1 MGTVVDRREVRGMSG
16 IRKLLAL
23 GVNMLA
29 ALMLFPLLLSPS
41 PASASTLTDC
51 LAQQHV
57 CVAGDGRG
65 LISQSQEADLER
77 QIGGDPIYLVV
88 AAPGSAGYDSAM
100 NKIISALN
108 GHPQFTV
115 GFLDSQQKHFGAYN
129 KGMLPSGG
137 AADIATSVVKQH
149 QADQD
154 IFAALTD
161 FVTDVQREASTG
173 AGSSPGPAGAAASA
187 PSHAL
192 RNVLI
197 GVGVIAVVAA
207 LGIFFIGR
215 PIRQRRQQELK
226 EAKLAAQDD
235 LIALSTRLTDQDTDV
250 AIRDNPEAA
259 QEQAAA
265 LGAYERGTAAL
276 DAARRPQDMGAVSR
290 AIAEGQYHLASAE
303 ALAAGQPRPERRPSC
318 FFDPRH
324 GMSVTDAYWTP
335 PDGGPG
341 RTVPVCSADAH
352 KLERGIEPEMRKVEV
367 HGTPVNYVNA
377 GFAPAYWGGYGFGPG
392 LFTGFLLGEV
402 LSPPVVYTDG
412 YPGGG
417 DYGGGDFGGSNG
429 GGDFGGGDFGGGD
442 YGGGDFGGGDFGG
455 GGDFS

>member
-1 MGTVVDRREVRGMSG
+1 MKR
-16 IRKLLAL
+16 ILAL
-23 GVNMLA
+23 GVSALA
-29 ALMLFPLLLSPS
+29 ALLLFLVLLSPS

-57 CVAGDGRG
+57 CVARDGRS
-65 LISQSQEADLER
+65 LVSQSQEADLER

-100 NKIISALN
+100 NQIISALN

-115 GFLDSQQKHFGAYN
+115 GFLDSQRKHFGAYN

-137 AADIATSVVKQH
+137 AADIATSVVQQH
-149 QADQD
+149 RADQD

-161 FVTDVQREASTG
+161 FVTDVQREASS
-173 AGSSPGPAGAAASA
+173 GSSSGTGSAGAPAGA
-187 PSHAL
+187 PSHTL

-197 GVGVIAVVAA
+197 VVGVIAVLAG

-215 PIRQRRQQELK
+215 PIRRRRQQELK

-250 AIRDNPEAA
+250 AVRSNPEAA

-265 LGAYERGTAAL
+265 LSAYERGTAAL
-276 DAARRPQDMGAVSR
+276 DAARRVQDMGAVSR

-303 ALAAGQPRPERRPSC
+303 ALAAGQPRPERRPPC

-341 RTVPVCSADAH
+341 RLVPVCSADAH
-352 KLERGIEPEMRKVEV
+352 KLEWGIEPEMRQVEV

-392 LFTGFLLGEV
+392 LFTGFLLGEL
-402 LSPPVVYTDG
+402 LSPPVVYADG

-417 DYGGGDFGGSNG
+417 DYGGGDFGGGDGDG
-429 GGDFGGGDFGGGD
+429 GGDFGGGNFGGGD

>member
-1 MGTVVDRREVRGMSG
+1 MGCLTPIRREVREMSG
-16 IRKLLAL
+16 MKRWLAL
-23 GVNMLA
+23 GVSALA
-29 ALMLFPLLLSPS
+29 AFWLVPTH
-41 PASASTLTDC
+41 ASASTLTDC

-57 CVAGDGRG
+57 CVASDGRS
-65 LISQSQEADLER
+65 LISQSQEAELER

-88 AAPGSAGYDSAM
+88 AAAGSAGYNSAM
-100 NKIISALN
+100 SQIIGALN

-115 GFLDSQQKHFGAYN
+115 GFLDSRLKHFGAYN
-129 KGMLPSGG
+129 KGMLPPHG
-137 AADIATSVVKQH
+137 AADIATNVVEQH
-149 QADQD
+149 RSDQD

-161 FVTDVQREASTG
+161 FVTDVQREAGTGSNST
-173 AGSSPGPAGAAASA
+173 PGPAGAPASA
-187 PSHAL
+187 PSHTL

-197 GVGVIAVVAA
+197 VVGVIAVVAA
-207 LGIFFIGR
+207 LGFFFIAR
-215 PIRQRRQQELK
+215 PVRQRRQRELK

-250 AIRDNPEAA
+250 SIRANPEAA
-259 QEQAAA
+259 EEQAAA
-265 LGAYERGTAAL
+265 LTAYERGTEAL
-276 DAARRPQDMGAVSR
+276 DAAKRVQDMGVVSR

-341 RTVPVCSADAH
+341 RSVPVCSSCEH

-367 HGTPVNYVNA
+367 QGTPVNYVNA

-392 LFTGFLLGEV
+392 LFTGFLLGD
-402 LSPPVVYTDG
+402 LLASPVVYGGG
-412 YPGGG
+412 YPGDG
-417 DYGGGDFGGSNG
+417 DPGGGDFGGGDVG

-442 YGGGDFGGGDFGG
+442 VGGGDF
-455 GGDFS
+455 

>member
-1 MGTVVDRREVRGMSG
+1 MSG
-16 IRKLLAL
+16 MRRLLAL
-23 GVNMLA
+23 GVSALA
-29 ALMLFPLLLSPS
+29 ALVLFPLLLSPS
-41 PASASTLTDC
+41 AASASSLTDC

-57 CVAGDGRG
+57 CVASDGRS
-65 LISQSQEADLER
+65 LISQSQEAKLEQ

-88 AAPGSAGYDSAM
+88 AAAGSAGYNSAM
-100 NKIISALN
+100 NQIISALN
-108 GHPQFTV
+108 GHPEFTV

-149 QADQD
+149 QSDQD

-173 AGSSPGPAGAAASA
+173 SASSPGPAGAAASA
-187 PSHAL
+187 PSHTL

-197 GVGVIAVVAA
+197 IVGVIAVVAA
-207 LGIFFIGR
+207 LGFFFIAR
-215 PIRQRRQQELK
+215 PIRKRRQQELQ

-235 LIALSTRLTDQDTDV
+235 LIALSTRLTSQDTDL
-250 AIRDNPEAA
+250 AIRTNPEAA
-259 QEQAAA
+259 EEQAAA
-265 LGAYERGTAAL
+265 LTAYERGTAAL
-276 DAARRPQDMGAVSR
+276 DAANRVQDMGAVSR

-341 RTVPVCSADAH
+341 REVPVCSSCQH
-352 KLERGIEPEMRKVEV
+352 KLERGIEPDMRTVETDD
-367 HGTPVNYVNA
+367 GPVSYVNA
-377 GFAPAYWGGYGFGPG
+377 GFAPAYWGGFGLGPG
-392 LFTGFLLGEV
+392 LFTGFLLGQA
-402 LSPPVVYTDG
+402 LAPHAFFA
-412 YPGGG
+412 GG
-417 DYGGGDFGGSNG
+417 DGDPG

-442 YGGGDFGGGDFGG
+442 FGGGDFGGGDF
-455 GGDFS
+455 

>member
-1 MGTVVDRREVRGMSG
+1 MTRCAARSPTGQQVHRRKR
-16 IRKLLAL
+16 LLAL
-23 GVNMLA
+23 GAGILA
-29 ALMLFPLLLSPS
+29 ALVLFPLLLAPS
-41 PASASTLTDC
+41 PASASTLSDC
-51 LAQQHV
+51 LARQHV
-57 CVAGDGRG
+57 CVTGEGRSLVSEG
-65 LISQSQEADLER
+65 QQSQLER
-77 QIGGDPIYLVV
+77 QIGGDGIYLVV
-88 AAPGSAGYDSAM
+88 APSGSAGYSSSM
-100 NKIISALN
+100 NQIISMLN
-108 GHPQFTV
+108 EHPEFTV
-115 GFLDSQQKHFGAYN
+115 GFLDSRLKHFGAYN
-129 KGMLPSGG
+129 QGMLPSGG
-137 AADIATSVVKQH
+137 AADIATQVVEQH
-149 QADQD
+149 RADQNV
-154 IFAALTD
+154 FAALTD
-161 FVTDVQREASTG
+161 FVTDVQDQAGSGADGAGAST
-173 AGSSPGPAGAAASA
+173 
-187 PSHAL
+187 PSHTL
-192 RNVLI
+192 RNVAI
-197 GVGVIAVVAA
+197 GVSVLLA
-207 LGIFFIGR
+207 LGVLGFFLIAR
-215 PIRQRRQQELK
+215 PVRQRRQRELK

-276 DAARRPQDMGAVSR
+276 DAARRPRDMGAVSR

-303 ALAAGQPRPERRPSC
+303 ALAAGQPRPERRPPC

-341 RTVPVCSADAH
+341 RLVPVCAADAH

-417 DYGGGDFGGSNG
+417 DYGGGDFGGGDGGGDFGGFG
-429 GGDFGGGDFGGGD
+429 GGDFGGGDF
-442 YGGGDFGGGDFGG
+442 
-455 GGDFS
+455 